1 MAFQGVQKVRKAEH
15 RGRRGPQKTQR
26 KALVTEG
33 QGATQQ
39 FSQQFSAPSV
49 GFLCPLCS
57 CLRAVICFV
66 LVLFVLPLGA
76 AHPQRVVSQA
86 VGTDELLLAL
96 ADPGQIAALS
106 HISHD
111 AEFSPVAT
119 EARRF
124 PALKDS
130 DAESVLRFRPDL
142 VLAASFTRPETLA
155 LLKRAGVHLVV
166 LDRFDSLEDIYASL
180 RILGRELGQ
189 EARAEAVITQCRS
202 RVEALAARLKGVRAV
217 RVLSAGVYPFTSG
230 TGTTFQDL
238 CDHAGALNVAAEAG
252 LKGHAPT
259 PSESLLTWNIEVL
272 VASGEGDL
280 RARLGTMP
288 HYRALPAFKAGRIVV
303 IPDAMMSSL
312 SHHRIATYEA
322 LARALHPERF
332 R

>member
-1 MAFQGVQKVRKAEH
+1 MANLGRKQIHHED
-15 RGRRGPQKTQR
+15 RKTGRRTIDQ
-26 KALVTEG
+26 
-33 QGATQQ
+33 
-39 FSQQFSAPSV
+39 S
-49 GFLCPLCS
+49 PLTPWWS
-57 CLRAVICFV
+57 FCLRRESFFRI
-66 LVLFVLPLGA
+66 LVCLLFAVLPLNA

-111 AEFSPVAT
+111 AQFSPVAA

-155 LLKRAGVHLVV
+155 LLRRAGVRLVV
-166 LDRFDSLEDIYASL
+166 LDRYDTLEDIYASL
-180 RILGRELGQ
+180 RVLGRELGQ
-189 EARAEAVITQCRS
+189 EARAETVIAQCRA
-202 RVEALAARLKGVRAV
+202 RVGALAARLSGVKPV
-217 RVLSAGVYPFTSG
+217 RVISAGVYPFTSG
-230 TGTTFQDL
+230 AGTTFQDL
-238 CDHAGALNVAAEAG
+238 CDHAGALNVATEAG

-259 PSESLLTWNIEVL
+259 PSEKLLVWNIEVL
-272 VASGEGDL
+272 VASGDERIRG
-280 RARLGTMP
+280 RLAEIP
-288 HYRALPAFKAGRIVV
+288 HYRALPAFKAGRVV
-303 IPDAMMSSL
+303 IIPGPMMSSV
-312 SHHRIATYEA
+312 SHHRIAAYEA